1 MADELLRD
9 EADITERG
17 VDRRTED
24 PSAPLVDAAAGDRRS
39 ASSKARASSRSR
51 RS

>member
-1 MADELLRD
+1 MADDLLRD

-24 PSAPLVDAAAGDRRS
+24 PSSPLEDQLQESLGA
-39 ASSKARASSRSR
+39 
-51 RS
+51 